1 MTDLTDMTITQA
13 LKDLEKGHYTAE
25 ELTQAHIKAS
35 QDVKHLNAYV
45 TETYEKA
52 LEMAK
57 ASDTRRQKGQIGFME
72 GIPIAVKDLFCTQ
85 GVRTTASSKI
95 LDNFIPPYESTV
107 TQNLWAQGAVMLGK
121 VAMDEFAMGSSTETN
136 AYGTVISPWKAN
148 DSDADLVPGGS
159 SGGSTAIVAARGAMA
174 ATGSDTNG
182 SIRYPAA
189 LTGITGLKPTYG
201 RCSRW
206 GMIAFASSLD
216 QAGPITRSVEDAA
229 IMLRAM
235 ASYDPKDSTSV
246 DQDVPDYTAGI
257 TDGVKGL
264 KIGIP
269 KEYRDIEGL
278 DPEVANYW
286 DKTIEWLKEAGA
298 EIVDISMPHAKYS
311 VPAYYIIAPAEA
323 SSNLARYDG
332 MRYGLR
338 VEGDDLTDTYEKTR
352 AAGFGPEVQR
362 RIMIGT
368 YALSSGYYD
377 AYYIKAQKVRTLVAQ
392 DFVNAYEKCDAI
404 LTPTG
409 ASSAFAI
416 GEKISDPVAMYLT
429 DIFTSPTSLA
439 GLPGI
444 SVPVGLDK
452 RGLPLGMQII
462 GRAFDEKTML
472 RVAHTVE
479 KAAAFSAKPAMVS
492 KKAA

>member
-1 MTDLTDMTITQA
+1 MTKLTNLTMTEA
-13 LKDLEKGHYTAE
+13 LAGMTKGEFTAE

-35 QDVKHLNAYV
+35 EDVKHLNAYV
-45 TETYEKA
+45 TETFDKA
-52 LEMAK
+52 REMAK
-57 ASDTRRQKGQIGFME
+57 ASDARRQKGEAGLME
-72 GIPIAVKDLFCTQ
+72 GMPIAVKDLFCTE

-95 LDNFIPPYESTV
+95 LDTFIPPYESTV
-107 TQNLWAQGAVMLGK
+107 TKNLWSQGAVILGK
-121 VAMDEFAMGSSTETN
+121 VGMDEFAMGSSSETN
-136 AYGTVISPWKAN
+136 TYGNIINPWKAN
-148 DSDADLVPGGS
+148 DSDADLVAGGS
-159 SGGSTAIVAARGAMA
+159 SGGSTAIVAARGVMA

-182 SIRYPAA
+182 SIRYPSA
-189 LTGITGLKPTYG
+189 LCGIVGLKPTYG
-201 RCSRW
+201 RCSRY

-216 QAGPITRSVEDAA
+216 QAGTITRSVEDSA

-235 ASYDPKDSTSV
+235 AGYDPKDSTSV
-246 DQDVPDYTAGI
+246 NTDVPDYMDGI
-257 TDGVKGL
+257 ADGVKGL

-269 KEYRDIEGL
+269 REYREVEGL
-278 DPEVANYW
+278 SEEVASYW
-286 DKTIEWLKEAGA
+286 QQTAAWLKEAGA
-298 EIVDISMPHAKYS
+298 EIVDISTPNAKYS

-332 MRYGLR
+332 MRYGVR
-338 VEGDDLTDTYEKTR
+338 VEGDDLIDTYEKTR
-352 AAGFGPEVQR
+352 AAGFGPEVRR

-377 AYYIKAQKVRTLVAQ
+377 AYYLKAQKVRTLVAN
-392 DFVNAYEKCDAI
+392 DFKDAYEYCDVI
-404 LTPTG
+404 LTPTA
-409 ASSAFAI
+409 ASSAFAV

-462 GRAFDEKTML
+462 GRAFDEQTVLK
-472 RVAHTVE
+472 VAKTVE
-479 KAAAFSAKPAMVS
+479 EAAQFTAMPQILKRKAA
-492 KKAA
+492 